1 MNKEI
6 LPFGEIWMDLEGV
19 RLNEINQAEE
29 TTTVW
34 YHLFVESKK
43 KTELK
48 EAEYTDNNQGQGGLG
63 IGEILAKG
71 SKLALRRYVSS
82 GDLMYSIVIIVK

>member
-43 KTELK
+43 KLNSKKQNILITIRGREVWEL
-48 EAEYTDNNQGQGGLG
+48 ERYWP
-63 IGEILAKG
+63 KG
-71 SKLALRRYVSS
+71 PNLRLE
-82 GDLMYSIVIIVK
+82 DM